1 MKGSGCLQF
10 SRLPTWIHREYFHC
24 IGWQSKM
31 AMYAQSCFVSQRTNL
46 NLLVILGY
54 MPVLQRECNSIKKPN
69 NYSGPENYLRTE
81 FQTYQDSVVAYLLS
95 FTLHSNLELQCVGLG
110 YDDNISFRFDRGSEL
125 YVISLTMIQ
134 FLIFKLTA

>member
-10 SRLPTWIHREYFHC
+10 SRLPTWIHREYFHW

-31 AMYAQSCFVSQRTNL
+31 AMYAQSCFVSQLTNL
-46 NLLVILGY
+46 NLLAILGY
-54 MPVLQRECNSIKKPN
+54 MPVPSEGVQPI
-69 NYSGPENYLRTE
+69 NYPGPENYLCTE

-95 FTLHSNLELQCVGLG
+95 FTLHSNLELQCVGLD
-110 YDDNISFRFDRGSEL
+110 YDDISFRFDRGSEL